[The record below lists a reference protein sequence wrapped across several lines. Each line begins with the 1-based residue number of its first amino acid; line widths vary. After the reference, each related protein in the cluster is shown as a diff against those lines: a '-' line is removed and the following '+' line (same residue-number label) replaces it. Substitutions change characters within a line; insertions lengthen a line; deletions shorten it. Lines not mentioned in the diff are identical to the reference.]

1 MQDERMSDVDS
12 MDERLTRALERKL
25 AVDVPAGFAARVAGQ
40 VPGQVPVR
48 RAVAVPTARYGLLAA
63 RIGMAVLLLAL
74 VVVAMRFPGRTM
86 FGVALEWILCAELAG
101 LAIWLGGMW
110 KPMES

>member
-1 MQDERMSDVDS
+1 MRDERMSEVDS
-12 MDERLTRALERKL
+12 MEERLTRALERKPK
-25 AVDVPAGFAARVAGQ
+25 VDVPAGFAARVAGQ
-40 VPGQVPVR
+40 VPVR
-48 RAVAVPTARYGLLAA
+48 RAFAVPAARYGLLAA
-63 RIGMAVLLLAL
+63 RIGMGVLLLAL

-110 KPMES
+110 KPVRS